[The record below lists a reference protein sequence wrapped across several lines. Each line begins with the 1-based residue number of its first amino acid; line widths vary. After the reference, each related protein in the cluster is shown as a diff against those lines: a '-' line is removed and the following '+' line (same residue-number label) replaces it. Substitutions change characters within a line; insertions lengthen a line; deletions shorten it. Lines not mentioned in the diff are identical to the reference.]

1 MAIQHIGVNRLLFL
15 LVLVAILPGLALVIY
30 NHRQATQEAKTY
42 IRDEVKTAAT
52 LAQASQE
59 NIVSGVRSLL
69 ETVVSAPSIRRPDLL
84 PLCFEFLG
92 QMLGSSS
99 ALANIG
105 VADLNGKVRCHGRD
119 QQFQANIASRAY
131 FRRAVSGTQFTI
143 GSFMLGKM
151 IQKPAMAFGM
161 PVLDHSDKMIGVAFA
176 VLDLNSS
183 FAKLQDIGLKSSLQ
197 LDILDN
203 NARLLASNHAPE
215 GAIGTLF
222 PEVALTSGLPGLD
235 RAATLLSTDGDANWI
250 REIRTVGQPSG
261 GVMYVVVGARLDD
274 SLAPIVSRLRQ
285 QLLVLAIASAL
296 GMLLAWY
303 MSYRFV
309 TAPLSAI
316 HRRMGQA
323 SRYEVVD
330 SAAFHS
336 WPKEFMA
343 LAAGF
348 QAMVTRLQKKADQIT
363 RAQQL
368 AGVGFYVMD
377 LKARRIELSGAASSM
392 LGLTDVSLEVETS
405 LVAALVVP
413 EDRRALIAHQLHI
426 AEAGG
431 EGRLIFRINL
441 PDGRVRWM
449 EEFCLRESG
458 EGLHNAVLAGAWQ
471 DITDRHRLQRMHAV
485 QGRVNEMLLDPGHT
499 PNIVQNVCDIAV
511 EVGKLRMV
519 WFAQWDE
526 SSGRIEPLASAG
538 IDLGYTER
546 IRLHPD
552 EYLHSNAVSVAAI
565 RTNQIAIISD
575 LTRLPK
581 RDAWV
586 EMALLER
593 GYRSAAAVPIH
604 RAGRVCGALVF
615 LAAEIG
621 HFEDG
626 QPALLIAIARS
637 MSRALDTQDAE
648 NKRAKT
654 EMELSLMQRAVDNLN
669 DIVLITEANPLS
681 EPGPRI
687 VYVNAAFERIT
698 GYSAQ
703 EVIGKTPRMLQD
715 KESQDEGLRQV
726 RQAVQ
731 RLEPV
736 RAEVLNFTKSGER
749 IWLDLNIVPLL
760 GPDGQCT
767 HLVAVQRDITQRKQA
782 QEKEMELLESF
793 RLLFER
799 NPQPMWVFD
808 VLTRRFLVVNLAA
821 CQQYGYTLDEFKAL
835 TIDDIRPSTE
845 KIELHE
851 RLAKTDGHGSEE
863 AGLWLHA
870 EKSGRIRHVDITNE
884 HMVYDGKDAVL
895 VVAVDLSERIRTEAV
910 REKALVELERNA
922 ARLDRAQS
930 LALLGSWERAVADGK
945 TTWSK
950 ALFQIMGRDPLKGSP
965 SIEDALHNLHPED
978 ADRYIETMHAVMQGQ
993 PTPRTRYR
1001 SVHADGSV
1009 HTYEEIF
1016 DEPQRDAFGRLIAVS
1031 GTVQDITHRVES
1043 EQRLQMQLYRTD
1055 LLNRIAR
1062 ATEERQDLANI
1073 FQVVCEKLDTF
1084 FSVALSA
1091 VLLRTDDTTHLLVAH
1106 VGASG
1111 LDLAHTVGMTQGATL
1126 STEESGLSRC
1136 LEGEAVYEPVLSEL
1150 PFALPRALASAG
1162 LGSIVMVPLQ
1172 AGGETFGALIAAR
1185 TQAHGF
1191 DSGACEFMRQ
1201 LGERVA
1207 LAASQSEL
1215 LDSLKRA
1222 YKDLQD
1228 AQPTVLQQE
1237 RIRVL
1242 GHIASGLAHDINNAL
1257 SPVALYTDALLMSE
1271 TNISDQGRQQL
1282 QTIQLAVEDV
1292 AETVAR
1298 IREFYRPAVSAE
1310 QEASLVDVNQI
1321 VQQAVDLTRVRWH
1334 DLPQERGCA
1343 IEIQLNLAQDCPP
1356 VPGAEGEIRDS
1367 LVNLIINACDAMPE
1381 GGVVSI
1387 TTQTLQDDNFKSW
1400 LEILVADTGTG
1411 MNAETLAQCTEPFFT
1426 TKGARGSGLG
1436 LAMVFSCV
1444 NSRGGNLRID
1454 STLAGGTQVRI
1465 RCPYQSTAGQAAAID
1480 RTEPVI
1486 APIAAALKILV
1497 VDDEAQVRA
1506 ALAEI
1511 LELDG
1516 HEVVCASNGPE
1527 ALDLFHAALRTA
1539 PFSVV
1544 ITDLGMPGMD
1554 GREVATSVKNASA
1567 DTPVVMLTG
1576 WGRRMEKDKEVPP
1589 GVDHLVSKPPT
1600 RSALLSAFHRLGFR

>member
-1 MAIQHIGVNRLLFL
+1 MAIQHIGVNRLLLL
-15 LVLVAILPGLALVIY
+15 LVLAAILPGLAMVIY
-30 NHRQATQEAKTY
+30 NYRQATQEAKTY
-42 IRDEVKTAAT
+42 IRNEVKIAAT
-52 LAQASQE
+52 LAKVSQE
-59 NIVSGVRSLL
+59 NVVSGVRNLL
-69 ETVVSAPSIRRPDLL
+69 ETVVIAPSVRRPDLL

-92 QMLGSSS
+92 NMLGNTSG
-99 ALANIG
+99 LANIG
-105 VADLNGKVRCHGRD
+105 IADLNGEVKCHGRG
-119 QQFQANIASRAY
+119 QQLQANIASRDY
-131 FRRAVSGTQFTI
+131 FRRAVSSTQFTI
-143 GSFMLGKM
+143 GSFILGKM
-151 IQKPAMAFGM
+151 TQRPALAFGL
-161 PVLDHSDKMIGVAFA
+161 PVLDASDKLVGVAFA

-183 FAKLQDIGLKSSLQ
+183 LAKLQDIGLKSALQ
-197 LDILDN
+197 LDILDS
-203 NARLLASNHAPE
+203 NARLLVSNHAPE
-215 GAIGTLF
+215 GAIGAPF
-222 PEVALTSGLPGLD
+222 PEVALTSGLPGMD
-235 RAATLLSTDGDANWI
+235 TAAVLLSTDGDANWI
-250 REIRTVGQPSG
+250 REIRTVGEPSG

-309 TAPLSAI
+309 TAPLRAI
-316 HRRMGQA
+316 RRRMEQA
-323 SRYEVVD
+323 AQNEVVD
-330 SAAFHS
+330 SEAVPS

-348 QAMVTRLQKKADQIT
+348 QEMVSRLQKKADQIT

-392 LGLTDVSLEVETS
+392 LGLADVSLDMQTS
-405 LVAALVVP
+405 LVAALIVP
-413 EDRRALIAHQLHI
+413 GDRRALIAHQLHI
-426 AEAGG
+426 AETGG
-431 EGRLIFRINL
+431 EGRLVFRINL

-449 EEFCLRESG
+449 EDFCLRQSG

-471 DITDRHRLQRMHAV
+471 DISDRHRLQRMYAV
-485 QGRVNEMLLDPGHT
+485 QSRVNEMLLDPGRT

-511 EVGKLRMV
+511 AVGKLRMV

-526 SSGRIEPLASAG
+526 SLNRIEPLAHAG
-538 IDLGYTER
+538 FDLGYTER
-546 IRLHPD
+546 IRQNPD
-552 EYLHSNAVSVAAI
+552 DYLRSDAVSVAAI
-565 RTNQIAIISD
+565 RTNQIAIVND

-581 RDAWV
+581 RGAWI
-586 EMALLER
+586 EATLER
-593 GYRSAAAVPIH
+593 GYQSAAAVPIH
-604 RAGRVCGALVF
+604 RAGRVYGALVF

-626 QPALLIAIARS
+626 QPALLIGIARS
-637 MSRALDTQDAE
+637 MSRALDSLDAE
-648 NKRAKT
+648 NKRVKT
-654 EMELSLMQRAVDNLN
+654 EMDLSLMQRAVDNLN
-669 DIVLITEANPLS
+669 DIVLITEADPVS

-698 GYSAQ
+698 GYSAA
-703 EVIGKTPRMLQD
+703 EVIGKTPRMLQSE
-715 KESQDEGLRQV
+715 ESQGEELRRV
-726 RQAVQ
+726 RDAVQ

-760 GPDGQCT
+760 GPDGQHT
-767 HLVAVQRDITQRKQA
+767 HLVAVERDITQRKQA

-793 RLLFER
+793 RLLFEH

-808 VLTRRFLVVNLAA
+808 VLTHRFLVVNLAA

-835 TIDDIRPSTE
+835 TIEDIRPSAE

-884 HMVYDGKDAVL
+884 RMVYNGKDAVL

-910 REKALVELERNA
+910 REKALIELERNA

-930 LALLGSWERAVADGK
+930 LALLGSWERAVAEDK

-950 ALFQIMGRDPLKGSP
+950 ALFQIMGRDPLKGAP
-965 SIEDALHNLHPED
+965 SIEDARQDLHPED
-978 ADRYIETMHAVMQGQ
+978 ADQYIATMHAVMQGL
-993 PTPRTRYR
+993 PMARTRYR
-1001 SVHADGSV
+1001 SVHANGSV
-1009 HTYEEIF
+1009 HTYEETF

-1043 EQRLQMQLYRTD
+1043 EQKLQMQLYRTD

-1062 ATEERQDLANI
+1062 ATEARQDLASI
-1073 FQVVCEKLDTF
+1073 FRVVCEKLDTL

-1091 VLLRTDDTTHLLVAH
+1091 VLLRTDDTEHLLVAH

-1126 STEESGLSRC
+1126 SIGENGLSRC
-1136 LEGEAVYEPVLSEL
+1136 LEGEPVYEPVLSEL
-1150 PFALPRALASAG
+1150 PFSLPRALASAG

-1172 AGGETFGALIAAR
+1172 AGGETFGALFAAR
-1185 TQAHGF
+1185 TQTHGF

-1298 IREFYRPAVSAE
+1298 IREFYRPVVDAE
-1310 QEASLVDVNQI
+1310 QEASLVDVNRI

-1343 IEIQLNLAQDCPP
+1343 IEIQLNLAKDCPP

-1367 LVNLIINACDAMPE
+1367 LVNLIINACDAMPK

-1387 TTQTLQDDNFKSW
+1387 TTQTLQDENLQSW
-1400 LEILVADTGTG
+1400 LEVLVADTGMG
-1411 MNAETLAQCTEPFFT
+1411 MDAETLAQCTEPFFT

-1465 RCPYQSTAGQAAAID
+1465 RCPYQSTAGQIAAID

-1497 VDDEAQVRA
+1497 IDDEAQVRA

-1527 ALDLFHAALRTA
+1527 ALDLFHAALRSA

-1554 GREVATSVKNASA
+1554 GREVATGVKNASA
-1567 DTPVVMLTG
+1567 GTPVVMLTG